1 MEHAF
6 FARDCREAMTSPLR
20 RKLRAPSPQTPT
32 VSHISPLVLEKH
44 KCRTLS
50 ASFLSLSLSSKMLC
64 HRGLS
69 AVASGRL
76 RRALTTAASRPP
88 WALIHRISTADG
100 STGAGVSLA
109 LAPPPRASRVTI
121 PAKAIALN
129 DRPISADESRVALRG
144 RGVLAASGDGL
155 LLVYTFK
162 ACFRGP
168 AHPVPELPLD
178 VIIPELARTTVETTY
193 EHFASFVC
201 NPLTGE
207 LFRLPDFDGT
217 ENTVDV
223 HHTGILTQ
231 RDGGGED
238 GPPKRYAAAQLS
250 NVDGDD
256 EGRRFLLRRYSSET
270 REWSKLVMPSPLP
283 PGRAMGMNHEVV
295 AFGGRLWWVD
305 VSWGAIAVDPF
316 SHRPEPRSIKL
327 PAGSILS
334 EKPCSREMERIVKHR
349 RMGVSNGKLRYV
361 EVSDQ
366 EPFVVMSFTLD
377 DESGHWTLDHQVS
390 LSTLGAKGG
399 SPKGIPYIGAID
411 PFNADVLYLAIERV
425 SVSVDMRLKKVIQCS
440 ELCSDVFPTVS
451 SSGVLLP
458 CVLPPWLDSF
468 PIPNAGK
475 NNMKNETLADILVRS
490 DRGK

>member
-6 FARDCREAMTSPLR
+6 SARDCREAMTSPLR

-32 VSHISPLVLEKH
+32 VPHISPLVLEKH

-50 ASFLSLSLSSKMLC
+50 ASFLSLSLYSKMLC

-155 LLVYTFK
+155 LL
-162 ACFRGP
+162 
-168 AHPVPELPLD
+168 
-178 VIIPELARTTVETTY
+178 ELARTTVETTY

-238 GPPKRYAAAQLS
+238 GPPKRL
-250 NVDGDD
+250 
-256 EGRRFLLRRYSSET
+256 FL
-270 REWSKLVMPSPLP
+270 
-283 PGRAMGMNHEVV
+283 
-295 AFGGRLWWVD
+295 
-305 VSWGAIAVDPF
+305 
-316 SHRPEPRSIKL
+316 
-327 PAGSILS
+327 
-334 EKPCSREMERIVKHR
+334 
-349 RMGVSNGKLRYV
+349 
-361 EVSDQ
+361 
-366 EPFVVMSFTLD
+366 
-377 DESGHWTLDHQVS
+377 
-390 LSTLGAKGG
+390 
-399 SPKGIPYIGAID
+399 
-411 PFNADVLYLAIERV
+411 
-425 SVSVDMRLKKVIQCS
+425 
-440 ELCSDVFPTVS
+440 
-451 SSGVLLP
+451 
-458 CVLPPWLDSF
+458 
-468 PIPNAGK
+468 
-475 NNMKNETLADILVRS
+475 
-490 DRGK
+490 